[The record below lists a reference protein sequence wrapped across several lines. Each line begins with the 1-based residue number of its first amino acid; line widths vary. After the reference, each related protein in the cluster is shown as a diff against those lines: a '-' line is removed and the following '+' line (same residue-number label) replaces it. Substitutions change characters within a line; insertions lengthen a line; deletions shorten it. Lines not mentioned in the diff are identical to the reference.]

1 MVGLIALRVS
11 WPRKSPIRTIQNMA
25 DESELEDNGK
35 SSDQLLDELVHP
47 KGSVDEDDD
56 DEDDGNSNDGLLDTT
71 SSIG

>member
-1 MVGLIALRVS
+1 
-11 WPRKSPIRTIQNMA
+11 MA